1 MKSFTYYL
9 TLAVIRYKGL
19 KNIFSQN
26 PIPYHKLRKD
36 DIHDPKPGRFS
47 PHTFKTFDI
56 MQTKVSEIKP
66 SIPKNYLVIYI
77 HGGAF
82 VYGPVDYHWDAVK
95 KIVSKT
101 SCTLWMLDYP
111 KAPENKIETIS
122 ENIRKVY
129 MEAVEKYSS
138 ENIILIG
145 DSVGGSLILSLV
157 QNFIE
162 EKTEYPANL
171 ILISPVMDA
180 SFSNPE
186 IDEIERLDPILS
198 KAGALSAKKMCAVN
212 NDLSDQEISPI
223 NGSFEDFPRTLLF
236 MAERDI
242 TYPDQKRAV
251 LRMKEAGVDLET
263 IVGKDMPHIWP
274 ILPLL
279 KEGEMAFNK
288 LIKEINTAVETS
300 ISPLPPP

>member
-9 TLAVIRYKGL
+9 TLAAIRYKGL
-19 KNIFSQN
+19 KKIFSQN
-26 PIPYHKLRKD
+26 PIPFHQLRKD
-36 DIHDPKPGRFS
+36 DLHFPKPSGFS
-47 PHTFKTFDI
+47 PHQFKTFKI
-56 MQTKVSEIKP
+56 LKSEVSEIKP
-66 SIPKNYLVIYI
+66 SEPNGHLVIYV

-82 VYGPVDYHWDAVK
+82 VYGPVDYHWAAAK

-101 SCTLWMLDYP
+101 RCTLWMVNYP

-129 MEAVEKYSS
+129 YKAVEQFHS

-145 DSVGGSLILSLV
+145 DSVGASLILSLV

-162 EKTEYPANL
+162 EKTEYPSNL

-186 IDEIERLDPILS
+186 IDEIENLDPILA

-212 NDLSDQEISPI
+212 NDLRDQEISPI
-223 NGSFEDFPRTLLF
+223 NGSFENFPRTLLF
-236 MAERDI
+236 MAEKDI
-242 TYPDQKRAV
+242 TYPDQKLAV
-251 LRMKEAGVDLET
+251 QKMKDAGVDLD
-263 IVGKDMPHIWP
+263 IVDGKGMPHNWP
-274 ILPLL
+274 ILPYL
-279 KEGEMAFNK
+279 KEGKIAFKKIIN
-288 LIKEINTAVETS
+288 EINTAVETTN
-300 ISPLPPP
+300 SPLPPH